1 MSRQLWIICMRPTSS
16 QRFLSE
22 GGRRG
27 REGDVKVQRED
38 SDVVDVFEVGGGG
51 HEPRDA
57 DGL

>member
-1 MSRQLWIICMRPTSS
+1 MRPTSS